1 MMSVPWYLLA
11 PAPLKVPSSLHLP
24 LPPLTALVPW
34 LQSQNVGISSS
45 CSFLFSLPALVF
57 IENKESVERALRAES
72 VKEVQVRVPENK
84 YLVPEVVSACVVAS
98 GVKKAGIC

>member
-1 MMSVPWYLLA
+1 MSVPWYLLA
-11 PAPLKVPSSLHLP
+11 PAPLKIPSSLHLP

-45 CSFLFSLPALVF
+45 CSFLFFLPALVF
-57 IENKESVERALRAES
+57 IENQESVERALRAEA
-72 VKEVQVRVPENK
+72 VKEVRVPENK